1 MASTAAPVFL
11 DGRTY
16 KTDCCAREAKDTQN
30 EGIYGWTS
38 AQYLPVVCDAPNM
51 RSPDFQY
58 DHPNLRARIG
68 YGVAEG
74 CVVDSYSALRNDP
87 RQMTR
92 DRCRI
97 QLFER
102 VFQGVPNL
110 KPGVVNPDVEM
121 PLVQGTSSTTLEGV
135 QYRCKKA
142 IMEQPTYQFVPLLD
156 CMKDIQDPVHIVEP
170 WVRGGDD
177 TRSYVRRMEFMKA
190 CGQQFGQYRDRG
202 VAGATPS
209 VPMGPSP
216 PQNFRPSA

>member
-1 MASTAAPVFL
+1 MPANSAAPVFL
-11 DGRTY
+11 DTRTY
-16 KTDCCAREAKDTQN
+16 KTDCCAREAKDAQN

-38 AQYLPVVCDAPNM
+38 AQYLPVVCQAPNM

-87 RQMTR
+87 RQLTR

-135 QYRCKKA
+135 QYLCKKT
-142 IMEQPTYQFVPLLD
+142 IMEQPTYHPTPLLD
-156 CMKDIQDPVHIVEP
+156 CMKDIQDPEHIVEP

-177 TRSYVRRMEFMKA
+177 TRSYVRRQEFMKA

-202 VAGATPS
+202 VAGAAPT
-209 VPMGPSP
+209 GPSAP
-216 PQNFRPSA
+216 NQYRPSA